1 MVGIESW
8 EGANEEIDQ
17 LLLEAEDL
25 IVQATSKLPTN
36 PYNCNSY
43 DMLLG
48 IADEDKKS
56 KFLCYLRTFP
66 FSNFLVK
73 IAKPIRKQN
82 FCISFLND

>member
-25 IVQATSKLPTN
+25 IVQATSKLSTN

-48 IADEDKKS
+48 IAD
-56 KFLCYLRTFP
+56 
-66 FSNFLVK
+66 VG
-73 IAKPIRKQN
+73 
-82 FCISFLND
+82 